1 MTELHIVKS
10 ETAAS
15 LPIIIVG
22 TGPVGIRLAEEL
34 VARGCMRPIVMFGDE
49 PWEPYDRIRLSS
61 LLAGEA
67 DLSELQARPRFGD
80 TSVSCHHNCPIVSI
94 DTERQQV
101 IDGQGRGHR
110 YSQLVLAVGS
120 QPFRPSIPGVDAQR
134 VYTFRDLND
143 TQALMARSAGSRR
156 VVVIGGGL
164 LGLETARAMQRAGT
178 EVTVI
183 QQADRLMNRQLDHEA
198 AAQLRD
204 NIKAK
209 AIQVRLGEGV
219 REILVEDQG
228 TQRPRVAGV
237 RLRNGDELACDTV
250 ILSAGIRP
258 NVDLARDAD
267 IAVAKGIVV
276 DHTLKTS
283 APNVYAVG
291 ECIEFNGQLF
301 GLVAPGYEQAAV
313 LAARLCGE
321 EAFYTGS
328 ISATELKVVG
338 LPVFSIGELEEDR
351 KRSWRFATWIYRD
364 RERGI
369 YRKLIFRQGRL
380 TAAIAIGEWPE
391 VKRVQEAVSAQRRI
405 NPMQWLRFVGSGN
418 LWSSDGGSDV
428 ARWPASAVVCNCRGL
443 TRGYLSDTLAECDGK
458 VELIARTGASS
469 VCGSC
474 SPLVAELCGESAPRP
489 PLQSGLL
496 VAAVMAL
503 ILAIAIPLGSPVPY
517 AQSVQES
524 LHQLALLWSD
534 GLYKQISGFSLLGL
548 TVVGLY
554 LSLNKRVKKLSFGKF
569 TFWRLLH
576 TVLGLL
582 CLMILLAHTGLR
594 MGENLNAYL
603 MANFLALA
611 GLGAVTAMVI
621 AGETSLGAMMGKRLR
636 RWCSWGHIVLFWPLP
651 TLLAFHVISVY
662 YF

>member
-1 MTELHIVKS
+1 MTQLQLVKS
-10 ETAAS
+10 DSSTC

-34 VARGCMRPIVMFGDE
+34 VARGCPRPIVMFGNE

-67 DLSELQARPRFGD
+67 ELGELQAKPRFGGAQ
-80 TSVSCHHNCPIVSI
+80 VSCHHNCPIVSI
-94 DTERQQV
+94 NTEDQQV
-101 IDGQGRGHR
+101 VDGSGRVHR

-120 QPFRPSIPGVDAQR
+120 EPFRPSIPGVDAQR

-183 QQADRLMNRQLDHEA
+183 QQADRLMNRQLDHVA
-198 AAQLRD
+198 AALLRD
-204 NIKAK
+204 SVKAK
-209 AIQVRLGEGV
+209 AINVRLGDGV
-219 REILVEDQG
+219 REILVADQG
-228 TQRPRVAGV
+228 TARPRVAGV
-237 RLRNGDELACDTV
+237 RLRNGDEIPCDTV

-258 NVDLARDAD
+258 NVELARQAD

-276 DHTLKTS
+276 DDRLQTS
-283 APNVYAVG
+283 AANVFAVG
-291 ECIEFNGQLF
+291 ECIEFGGQLF

-313 LAARLCGE
+313 LAARLTGE
-321 EAFYTGS
+321 DARYTGS

-351 KRSWRFATWIYRD
+351 KRSWRFASWVYRD
-364 RERGI
+364 RKQGI
-369 YRKLIFRQGRL
+369 YRKLIFRQGRV
-380 TAAIAIGEWPE
+380 TAAIAIGPWPE
-391 VKRVQEAVSAQRRI
+391 VKRVQEAVSAQRRVS
-405 NPMQWLRFVGSGN
+405 PAQWLRFIRCGS
-418 LWSSDGGSDV
+418 LWSSDGGSGV
-428 ARWPASAVVCNCRGL
+428 ANWPTNAVVCNCRGL
-443 TRGYLSDTLAECDGK
+443 SRGALSAALAQCQGK
-458 VELIARTGASS
+458 VELIASTGASA

-474 SPLVAELCGESAPRP
+474 APLIAELCGESAPRP

-496 VAAVMAL
+496 VAALMAL
-503 ILAIAIPLGSPVPY
+503 ILAVAIPLGTPVPY
-517 AQSVQES
+517 AQSVQDG
-524 LHQLALLWSD
+524 LHRAALLWSD

-554 LSLNKRVKKLSFGKF
+554 LSLNKRVKRLSFGKF
-569 TFWRLLH
+569 NVWRLVH

-582 CLMILLAHTGLR
+582 CLVILLAHTGLR
-594 MGENLNAYL
+594 LGENLNGYL

-611 GLGAVTAMVI
+611 GVGAVTGMVI
-621 AGETSLGAMMGKRLR
+621 ASESALGAMVGKRLR
-636 RWCSWGHIVLFWPLP
+636 RWCSWGHIALFWPLP